1 MKKNIITLTIIAI
14 FATTAF
20 SAQVD
25 KPQWNRISSEEM
37 ASNLIQEFDTDN
49 STALNQLELS
59 GAITYLRY
67 TRPITNRGQNAN
79 AVSSDLPHPPKIAV
93 DLVDNFDTDSDIQ
106 LTEEEL
112 SEAIAYL
119 RELNQN
125 NRYSVADA
133 S

>member
-25 KPQWNRISSEEM
+25 KIERNRISSQEM

-67 TRPITNRGQNAN
+67 TRPIVNRRQGSNT
-79 AVSSDLPHPPKIAV
+79 VSPDLPNPPKIHHKLRWGYWYAEV
-93 DLVDNFDTDSDIQ
+93 QQRSDLHQDEV
-106 LTEEEL
+106 
-112 SEAIAYL
+112 
-119 RELNQN
+119 
-125 NRYSVADA
+125 
-133 S
+133 

>member
-25 KPQWNRISSEEM
+25 KVERNRISSQEM

-67 TRPITNRGQNAN
+67 TRPIVNRRQGSNT
-79 AVSSDLPHPPKIAV
+79 VSPDLPNPPKIAV
-93 DLVDNFDTDSDIQ
+93 GLVDDFDVDSDVQ

-112 SEAIAYL
+112 SEALAYL
-119 RELNQN
+119 RELMRN
-125 NRYSVADA
+125 NRDALVVAN
-133 S
+133 